1 MRHTLIALVEDRPGA
16 LNRVLGLLR
25 GRGLGL
31 HSIAV
36 GDSETPGV
44 KRTTVLVD
52 TESVEHTIKQLNR
65 LIEVLEVTDVTNA
78 EYVVRETALVKI
90 QAPEPRREEIR
101 TLADFFG
108 ARIVGSSP
116 QTLVVEMTD
125 TPDRLGEMIARVMA
139 IGACAPDP
147 AKMPTRWPRPTVRK
161 ASIARTPVGRAS
173 VIGSRSSG
181 CGGSAWLGT
190 QRAPWSAGPPE

>member
-16 LNRVLGLLR
+16 LNRILGLLR

-52 TESVEHTIKQLNR
+52 TESVEQTMKQLNR
-65 LIEVLEVTDVTNA
+65 LVEVLEVTDVTNA

-90 QAPEPRREEIR
+90 QVPEPRREEIR
-101 TLADFFG
+101 TVADVFG

-116 QTLVVEMTD
+116 HTVVVEMTD
-125 TPDRLGEMIARVMA
+125 TPDRLGQMIARVMA
-139 IGACAPDP
+139 IGACETMRSGSLAMPLGGP
-147 AKMPTRWPRPTVRK
+147 AR
-161 ASIARTPVGRAS
+161 RAK
-173 VIGSRSSG
+173 I
-181 CGGSAWLGT
+181 
-190 QRAPWSAGPPE
+190 AGPEDANQAWWSQADGIS

>member
-52 TESVEHTIKQLNR
+52 TESVEQTVKQLNR
-65 LIEVLEVTDVTNA
+65 LIEVLEVTDVTNS
-78 EYVVRETALVKI
+78 EYVVRETALVKVHV
-90 QAPEPRREEIR
+90 PEPKREEIR
-101 TLADFFG
+101 TLALIFG

-116 QTLVVEMTD
+116 QTVVVEMTD
-125 TPDRLGEMIARVMA
+125 TPDRLGEMITRVMA
-139 IGACAPDP
+139 IGACETMRSGSLAM
-147 AKMPTRWPRPTVRK
+147 ALGGPTPRVNPVVPEDAT
-161 ASIARTPVGRAS
+161 RT
-173 VIGSRSSG
+173 
-181 CGGSAWLGT
+181 W
-190 QRAPWSAGPPE
+190 WSQADGIS

>member
-1 MRHTLIALVEDRPGA
+1 MRHTLIVLVEDRPGA

-52 TESVEHTIKQLNR
+52 TDSAEQTIKQLNR

-90 QAPEPRREEIR
+90 HAPEPRREEIR
-101 TLADFFG
+101 TVADGFG

-116 QTLVVEMTD
+116 QTVVVEMTD

-139 IGACAPDP
+139 IGACET
-147 AKMPTRWPRPTVRK
+147 MR
-161 ASIARTPVGRAS
+161 S
-173 VIGSRSSG
+173 GSLAMAL
-181 CGGSAWLGT
+181 GGSTPRANAARSEDATRVWWLQADGI
-190 QRAPWSAGPPE
+190 S

>member
-36 GDSETPGV
+36 GDSERPGV

-52 TESVEHTIKQLNR
+52 TDSAEQTIKQLNR
-65 LIEVLEVTDVTNA
+65 LIEVLEVTDVTNT

-90 QAPEPRREEIR
+90 HAPEPRRAEIKQV
-101 TLADFFG
+101 ADGFG
-108 ARIVGSSP
+108 ARIVSSSP
-116 QTLVVEMTD
+116 QMVVVEMTD
-125 TPDRLGEMIARVMA
+125 TPARLGEMIARAMLF
-139 IGACAPDP
+139 GACETMRSGSLAMALGAPGP
-147 AKMPTRWPRPTVRK
+147 ARRIT
-161 ASIARTPVGRAS
+161 A
-173 VIGSRSSG
+173 
-181 CGGSAWLGT
+181 
-190 QRAPWSAGPPE
+190 AGPEDNTRAWWSQADGC